1 MSWWGLLLGGTFGF
15 LLGGPIGAL
24 LGAAAGRLVGGAL
37 GNIEIADASGEGV
50 ERVQLAFFA
59 AVFWV
64 MGHVAKADGRVSP
77 EEICG
82 RALRSTLHRGIPA
95 IAPPPLAWKYVSG
108 DGGNAGTSLRVSGP
122 GSSPG

>member
-37 GNIEIADASGEGV
+37 GNIEIADATGEGV

-59 AVFWV
+59 AVFGV
-64 MGHVAKADGRVSP
+64 MGMSP
-77 EEICG
+77 
-82 RALRSTLHRGIPA
+82 RRTAASARRKSA
-95 IAPPPLAWKYVSG
+95 
-108 DGGNAGTSLRVSGP
+108 
-122 GSSPG
+122 SPTR